1 MDSLL
6 FQLFTIK
13 YNKTLEDCDEYHED
27 LLNVIFI
34 IKEVIDNNLNID
46 IVFNEDDDTVK
57 NIILNNQNFF
67 FNDAS
72 MNDINERKHLLI
84 DDVLKNYMIEIARIL
99 KLNDEDYP
107 YIYLLLV
114 CSNYTEMKT
123 LDSRIT
129 DAIDAIYSTFDLSYD
144 DIDHLDNFKFH
155 YIIKKLMKCDGIDN
169 NKRCQKS
176 VKLFHQTCKIHTV
189 DTPSRFD
196 LIFLQLCWDNTP

>member
-6 FQLFTIK
+6 FQLFTIR
-13 YNKTLEDCDEYHED
+13 YNKSLRNYHEYHGD
-27 LLNVIFI
+27 LLDMIFI
-34 IKEVIDNNLNID
+34 ITKVIDNGLNAHLILNGD
-46 IVFNEDDDTVK
+46 IVEKF
-57 NIILNNQNFF
+57 ILNNQEFSLSNTSKDNIF
-67 FNDAS
+67 
-72 MNDINERKHLLI
+72 EREYLLI
-84 DDVLKNYMIEIARIL
+84 DDNLKNYMIEVTRIL
-99 KLNDEDYP
+99 NLNDEDYP

-129 DAIDAIYSTFDLSYD
+129 NAIDAIYSTFDLSYE

-169 NKRCQKS
+169 DKRCQKS
-176 VKLFHQTCKIHTV
+176 VKLFHQTCKMHTV